1 MQPIDVGDLQLD
13 EQHDTRQTALFH
25 AIREK
30 IVRDLWSKGSKLPST
45 RKLAVE
51 LSVSRN
57 TVIYAYEQ
65 LVIEGYIE
73 SKQGSGFYVSVEQPE
88 HFLSLSQPKCVH
100 DAKIEQT
107 VSKPSAN
114 IVTPNDINRSFAPE
128 SLT

>member
-1 MQPIDVGDLQLD
+1 M
-13 EQHDTRQTALFH
+13 
-25 AIREK
+25 
-30 IVRDLWSKGSKLPST
+30 
-45 RKLAVE
+45 
-51 LSVSRN
+51 SRN

>member
-1 MQPIDVGDLQLD
+1 MQPIDVGDLQLS

-30 IVRDLWSKGSKLPST
+30 IVQDLWSKGSKLPST

-65 LVIEGYIE
+65 LVTEGYIE
-73 SKQGSGFYVSVEQPE
+73 SRKGSGFYVSVEQ
-88 HFLSLSQPKCVH
+88 LSLIH
-100 DAKIEQT
+100 I
-107 VSKPSAN
+107 
-114 IVTPNDINRSFAPE
+114 
-128 SLT
+128 